1 MTIDGQKAVISY
13 DPDIEMFR
21 GEFLGLTG
29 YADFYAKDIDGLK
42 KEGAISLKVYLDSCK
57 ENGFKPFK
65 SWSGKFNVRLT
76 PEMHQLAAT
85 EAASAGISLNELV
98 KNAMAAYLQ
107 TTHQQLSVMPGK

>member
-1 MTIDGQKAVISY
+1 MNNIMTIDGQRALITY
-13 DPDIEMFR
+13 DPDLEMFR

-29 YADFYAKDIDGLK
+29 YADFYAKDIEGLK
-42 KEGAISLKVYLDSCK
+42 KEGAISLKVYLDMCK
-57 ENGFKPFK
+57 EEGHEPFK

-107 TTHQQLSVMPGK
+107 PAH